1 MQNARELWAQS
12 VAVDPAKGGISTK
25 PTISRYVGSIV
36 LILMIFAAVFFKM
49 YDMLVASGEQYAQ
62 QAASKTTR
70 SITLT
75 GMRGTIYDANMIPLA
90 YDKRSYNVQFYRD
103 PTLSSDA
110 NRAEYTNAILNAIRL
125 IESNGKKTITGFWL
139 EKGAD
144 GKWHFNTGTDN
155 PTVAAKREEQWRANF
170 YLTGVPEE
178 ELFDRLCQN
187 YAIPEDLS
195 DEEKVKV
202 LTIWQQSRMYNYL
215 SQPVTIASNV
225 GFETVSE
232 IEVRSSDLPGITIQE
247 GSTRVYPKKSLASHT
262 IGYIAKISGDAA
274 MEAYKEKGY
283 ANDAL
288 VGQTGI
294 EYSMEDQLTPY
305 IAYRQGKRVV
315 EVNNRGKIIR
325 EISYEAPLDGND
337 VILTIDTQLQAEME
351 KNLKK
356 NIDKIRAEQED
367 LINTYAWKKNN
378 QEELRKYAAQGK
390 EIQTAQTGAMIAID
404 PHTGNVLAMASY
416 PAYDLSMFSEGVDP
430 AAWKELVTDKR
441 NPLYNRVVSTR
452 DTPGSIF
459 KMVTALGALMEGD
472 LTLDEQITDR
482 GPFKLTDT
490 SYQPRCWIA
499 PGERY
504 KHSNQTVIEG
514 IKNSCNYFF
523 FTIGYRM
530 GSEKL
535 TKWGALLGLTSRTG
549 IEVPNETTSF
559 VGNQLM
565 LYDSD
570 RAIDRQYTSKPIF
583 SASMIQKALKRI
595 GEDRDI
601 EYDQERTDQVTK
613 KLLDVVTAEGNKDT
627 WPGKIQRILLEDMNL
642 PSRYISNNFLVN
654 EFFYYIN
661 DLRWTSNETIMASI
675 GQSITQV
682 TPAAISRYVAA
693 IANGGTVYDLHVL
706 DKVVSPSGTVILEK
720 EPTVVNHISGAKS
733 YLAAI
738 QEGMKEVTSVEND
751 GTAASY
757 FSKSK
762 YKIAAKT
769 GTAQRT
775 KLDVENNSWLVSYAP
790 YDSDPEIVVIS
801 YIQNGYAGAKSAP
814 GVIKTIEYYLDSQKK
829 SDTATAPVTDRLA
842 E

>member
-1 MQNARELWAQS
+1 ML
-12 VAVDPAKGGISTK
+12 
-25 PTISRYVGSIV
+25 
-36 LILMIFAAVFFKM
+36 LLLVFSAIIFKM
-49 YDMLVASGEQYAQ
+49 YDMLVASGELYAE
-62 QAASKTTR
+62 QAANKTTR

-75 GMRGTIYDANMIPLA
+75 GMRGTIYDANMTPLA
-90 YDKRSYNVQFYRD
+90 YDRRAYNVQFYRD
-103 PTLSSDA
+103 PTLSSED
-110 NRAEYTNAILNAIRL
+110 NRAEYTRSIIEAIRL
-125 IESNGKKTITGFWL
+125 IESNGKKTIEGFWL
-139 EKGAD
+139 EKGED
-144 GKWHFNTGTDN
+144 GVWRFNTGTDN
-155 PTVAAKREEQWRANF
+155 PTAAAKREQQWRENF

-178 ELFDRLCQN
+178 QLFDRLCQN
-187 YAIPEDLS
+187 YSIPEDLT

-215 SQPVTIASNV
+215 SQPVTIAYNV
-225 GFETVSE
+225 DFETVSE
-232 IEVRSSDLPGITIQE
+232 IEVRGNDLPGITIAE
-247 GSTRVYPKKSLASHT
+247 SSTRVYPKKTLAAHT
-262 IGYIAKISGDAA
+262 IGYIAKISGEKTL
-274 MEAYKEKGY
+274 EAYKEKGY
-283 ANDAL
+283 ANDAM

-305 IAYRQGKRVV
+305 ITYRQGKRVV
-315 EVNNRGKIIR
+315 EVNNRGKVIR
-325 EISYEAPLDGND
+325 EISYQAPMDGND

-351 KNLKK
+351 KNLEK
-356 NIDKIRAEQED
+356 NINYIRAEQEA
-367 LINTYAWKKNN
+367 LIKSGAWRSANRT
-378 QEELRKYAAQGK
+378 ELRNYAAQGR
-390 EIQTAQTGAMIAID
+390 EIMTAATGAMIAID

-416 PAYDLSMFSEGVDP
+416 PSFDLSMFSDGVDS
-430 AAWKELVTDKR
+430 ATWNELVNDER

-472 LTLDEQITDR
+472 LTLDTRITDK
-482 GPFKLTDT
+482 GPFKGTDL
-490 SYQPRCWIA
+490 SYQPSCWISK
-499 PGERY
+499 GQRW
-504 KHSNQTVIEG
+504 KHADQTVIQG

-523 FTIGYRM
+523 FTVGYKM

-549 IEVPNETTSF
+549 IELPNESTSF

-570 RAIDRQYTSKPIF
+570 RAIDKQYTSKPVY
-583 SASMIQKALKRI
+583 SAFMIKKALKRI
-595 GEDRDI
+595 GEDRGI
-601 EYDQERTDQVTK
+601 EYDDERMDQVTK
-613 KLLDVVTAEGNKDT
+613 QLLDIVNDEGNKDT
-627 WPGKIQRILLEDMNL
+627 WPPKIRKILLEDMNL

-654 EFFYYIN
+654 EFYYYIN
-661 DLRWTSNETIMASI
+661 DLRWTSNETIMAAI
-675 GQSITQV
+675 GQSITQI
-682 TPAAISRYVAA
+682 TPVAAARYVAA
-693 IANGGTVYDLHVL
+693 VANGGTVYDVHIL
-706 DKVVSPSGTVILEK
+706 DKVVSPSGSIQIDK

-757 FSKSK
+757 FSKSSV
-762 YKIAAKT
+762 KIAAKT

-790 YDSDPEIVVIS
+790 YDKDPEIVVIS

-814 GVIKTIEYYLDSQKK
+814 GVIRTIQYYINSLKKT
-829 SDTATAPVTDRLA
+829 DTTTVTTTDRLA

>member
-1 MQNARELWAQS
+1 M
-12 VAVDPAKGGISTK
+12 AVDPAKGGISTK
-25 PTISRYVGSIV
+25 PTISRYIGSIA
-36 LILMIFAAVFFKM
+36 LILLIFAAVFFKM

-62 QAASKTTR
+62 EAASKTTR

-75 GMRGTIYDANMIPLA
+75 GMRGTIYDANMTPLA

-103 PTLSSDA
+103 PTLSSDE
-110 NRAEYTNAILNAIRL
+110 NRAEYTDAILSAIHL
-125 IESNGKKTITGFWL
+125 IESNGKQTITGFWL

-187 YAIPEDLS
+187 YAIPDIS

-202 LTIWQQSRMYNYL
+202 LTVWQQSRMYNYL
-215 SQPVTIASNV
+215 SQPVTIAYNV

-232 IEVRSSDLPGITIQE
+232 IEVRGSDLPGITIQE
-247 GSTRVYPKKSLASHT
+247 GSTRVYPKKSLAAHT

-305 IAYRQGKRVV
+305 ITYRQGKRVV

-325 EISYEAPLDGND
+325 EISFEPPLDGND
-337 VILTIDTQLQAEME
+337 VILTIDTQLQAVME
-351 KNLKK
+351 QYLRL
-356 NIDKIRAEQED
+356 NIEKIRDEQEG
-367 LINTYAWKKNN
+367 LINSYTWKKNN
-378 QEELRKYAAQGK
+378 QTELRKYAAEGR

-404 PHTGNVLAMASY
+404 PHTGKVLAMASY
-416 PAYDLSMFSEGVDP
+416 PGFDLSMFSEGVDP
-430 AAWKELVTDKR
+430 AVWNELVSDAR

-459 KMVTALGALMEGD
+459 KLVTALGGLMEGAI
-472 LTLDEQITDR
+472 TLDTRITDK
-482 GPFKLTDT
+482 GPFKETDL
-490 SYQPRCWIA
+490 SYQPSCWVA
-499 PGERY
+499 PGDRW

-523 FTIGYRM
+523 FTVGYRM

-535 TKWGALLGLTSRTG
+535 TKWAALLGLTSRTG

-570 RAIDRQYTSKPIF
+570 RAIDKQYTSKPIY
-583 SASMIQKALKRI
+583 SAAMIKKALKRI
-595 GEDRDI
+595 GEDRGI
-601 EYDQERTDQVTK
+601 EYDEERMDQVTK
-613 KLLDVVTAEGNKDT
+613 KLLDVVNTEGLKDT
-627 WPGKIQRILLEDMNL
+627 WPGKIQKILLEDMNL

-661 DLRWTSNETIMASI
+661 DLRWTPNETIMAAI

-693 IANGGTVYDLHVL
+693 IINGGTVYDLHVL
-706 DKVVSPSGTVILEK
+706 DKVVSPSGSLILQK
-720 EPTVVNHISGAKS
+720 EPTVVNHITGAKS

-751 GTAASY
+751 GTAAAY
-757 FSKSK
+757 FSKAR
-762 YKIAAKT
+762 YPIYAKT

-775 KLDVENNSWLVSYAP
+775 KLDVENNSWLVSCGFYP
-790 YDSDPEIVVIS
+790 NDPDPKIVVIS

-814 GVIKTIEYYLDSQKK
+814 GVIKTIQYFLDSQKK
-829 SDTATAPVTDRLA
+829 SDTATVPVTDRLA

>member
-1 MQNARELWAQS
+1 M
-12 VAVDPAKGGISTK
+12 
-25 PTISRYVGSIV
+25 
-36 LILMIFAAVFFKM
+36 LILLVFAVVFFKM
-49 YDMLVASGEQYAQ
+49 YDMLVASGESYAQ

-75 GMRGTIYDANMIPLA
+75 GMRGTIYDSNMTPLA

-103 PTLSSDA
+103 PTLSSDE
-110 NRAEYTNAILNAIRL
+110 NRAEYTNAILDAIRL

-144 GKWHFNTGTDN
+144 GAWHFNTGTDN
-155 PTVAAKREEQWRANF
+155 PTAAAKREEQWRANF
-170 YLTGVPEE
+170 YLTGVPEDQ
-178 ELFDRLCQN
+178 LFQKLCEN
-187 YAIPEDLS
+187 YAIPDIS

-202 LTIWQQSRMYNYL
+202 LTVWQQSRMYNYL
-215 SQPVTIASNV
+215 SQPVTIAYNV
-225 GFETVSE
+225 DFETVSE
-232 IEVRSSDLPGITIQE
+232 IEVRANDLPGITIAE
-247 GSTRVYPKKSLASHT
+247 SSTRVYPKKTLAAHT
-262 IGYIAKISGDAA
+262 IGYIAKISGDEA

-305 IAYRQGKRVV
+305 ITYRQGKRVV

-325 EISYEAPLDGND
+325 EISYQAPLDGND
-337 VILTIDTQLQAEME
+337 AILTIDTQLQAVMEENLE
-351 KNLKK
+351 KNI
-356 NIDKIRAEQED
+356 NYIRAEQD
-367 LINTYAWKKNN
+367 ALVKSYAWKKAN
-378 QEELRKYAAQGK
+378 QEELRKYAAAGK
-390 EIQTAQTGAMIAID
+390 EVQTAQTGAMIAID
-404 PHTGNVLAMASY
+404 PHTGKVLAMASY
-416 PAYDLSMFSEGVDP
+416 PGFDLSMFSEGVDP
-430 AAWKELVTDKR
+430 AVWNELVSDAR

-459 KMVTALGALMEGD
+459 KLVTALGSLMEGK
-472 LTLDEQITDR
+472 LTLDEEITDK
-482 GPFKLTDT
+482 GPFKGTDL
-490 SYQPRCWIA
+490 SYQPSCWIS
-499 PGERY
+499 PGQRY
-504 KHSNQTVIEG
+504 KHANQTVIDG

-523 FTIGYRM
+523 FTVGYRM

-535 TKWGALLGLTSRTG
+535 TKWAALLGLTSRTG
-549 IEVPNETTSF
+549 IELPNESTSF

-570 RAIDRQYTSKPIF
+570 RAIDKQYTSKPIY
-583 SASMIQKALKRI
+583 SAYMIKKALKRI
-595 GEDRDI
+595 GDDRGI
-601 EYDQERTDQVTK
+601 EYDEERTDQVTK
-613 KLLDVVTAEGNKDT
+613 QLLDVVTTEGDKST
-627 WPGKIQRILLEDMNL
+627 WPGKIQKILLEEMNL
-642 PSRYISNNFLVN
+642 PSRYISNHFLVN
-654 EFFYYIN
+654 EFYYYIN
-661 DLRWTSNETIMASI
+661 DLRWTSNETIMAAI

-682 TPAAISRYVAA
+682 TPAAIARYVAA
-693 IANGGTVYDLHVL
+693 ICNGGTVYDLHVL
-706 DKVVSPSGTVILEK
+706 DKVVSPSGNVILEK

-757 FSKSK
+757 FSKSNA
-762 YKIAAKT
+762 YIAAKT

-775 KLDVENNSWLVSYAP
+775 NLDVENNSWLVAYAP
-790 YDSDPEIVVIS
+790 YNADPEIVVIS

-814 GVIKTIEYYLDSQKK
+814 GVIRTIEYYLNSLKK
-829 SDTATAPVTDRLA
+829 TDTATVAQADRLA

>member
-1 MQNARELWAQS
+1 M
-12 VAVDPAKGGISTK
+12 K
-25 PTISRYVGSIV
+25 PTISRYIGSIV
-36 LILMIFAAVFFKM
+36 LILLVFAAVFLKM
-49 YDMLVASGEQYAQ
+49 YDMQVASGEQYARE
-62 QAASKTTR
+62 AASKTTR

-75 GMRGTIYDANMIPLA
+75 GMRGTIYDANMTPLA
-90 YDKRSYNVQFYRD
+90 YDKRAYNVQFYRD
-103 PTLSSDA
+103 PTLSSDE

-144 GKWHFNTGTDN
+144 GKWHFNTGTES

-187 YAIPEDLS
+187 YAIPDISE
-195 DEEKVKV
+195 EEKVKV
-202 LTIWQQSRMYNYL
+202 LTVWQQSRMYNYL
-215 SQPVTIASNV
+215 SQPVTIAYNV

-232 IEVRSSDLPGITIQE
+232 IEVRGSDLPGITIQE
-247 GSTRVYPKKSLASHT
+247 SSIRVYPKKTLAAHS

-283 ANDAL
+283 ANDAR

-305 IAYRQGKRVV
+305 IAYRQGERVV

-337 VILTIDTQLQAEME
+337 VILTIDTQLQAVME
-351 KNLKK
+351 HNLKR
-356 NIDKIRAEQED
+356 NIDYIRDEQEG
-367 LINTYAWKKNN
+367 LINSYAWRKAN
-378 QEELRKYAAQGK
+378 QKELRSYAAQGR
-390 EIQTAQTGAMIAID
+390 EILTAQTGAMIAID
-404 PHTGNVLAMASY
+404 PHTGKVLAMASH
-416 PAYDLSMFSEGVDP
+416 PGFDLSMFSEGVDP
-430 AAWKELVTDKR
+430 AVWNELVTDSR

-459 KMVTALGALMEGD
+459 KLVTALGALMEGD
-472 LTLDEQITDR
+472 LTLDEHITDK
-482 GPFKLTDT
+482 GPFKLTDS
-490 SYQPRCWIA
+490 SYHPSCWISSS
-499 PGERY
+499 ERY

-523 FTIGYRM
+523 FTVGYKM

-535 TKWGALLGLTSRTG
+535 TKWAALLGLTSRTG

-570 RAIDRQYTSKPIF
+570 RAIDKQYTSKPVF
-583 SASMIQKALKRI
+583 SAFMIKKALKRI
-595 GEDRDI
+595 GEDRAI
-601 EYDQERTDQVTK
+601 EYDEERMDQVTK
-613 KLLDVVTAEGNKDT
+613 KLLDIVTQEGMKDT

-654 EFFYYIN
+654 EFYYYIN

-682 TPAAISRYVAA
+682 TPAAVARYVAA
-693 IANGGTVYDLHVL
+693 IANGGTVYDLHIL
-706 DKVVSPSGTVILEK
+706 DKVVSPSGSLILQK
-720 EPTVVNHISGAKS
+720 DPTVVNHISGAKS

-738 QEGMKEVTSVEND
+738 QESMKEVTSVEND

-757 FSKSK
+757 FSRSR

-775 KLDVENNSWLVSYAP
+775 NLDVENNSWLVSYAP
-790 YDSDPEIVVIS
+790 SDSDPQIVVIS
-801 YIQNGYAGAKSAP
+801 YIQNGYAGAKSAN
-814 GVIKTIEYYLDSQKK
+814 GVIKTIEYYLDSLKK
-829 SDTATAPVTDRLA
+829 ADTATVPVTDRLA